1 MNNTVKSIVLAALVA
16 LPVCGCK
23 VDERYDL
30 NNLDTEAT
38 LFKGATFPVGN
49 LKPFLLND
57 FFGLDGSAF
66 ITVDPAG
73 DYHLHFQT
81 DPFKFSVTAPAASGS
96 DLSFTFDPV
105 QYELG
110 TLPPVLNDPAQH
122 VTAHLSEL
130 EVDLSVI
137 SSIPAT
143 FSFGAVLST
152 IRDKETLHQF
162 GLDDLSI
169 ASGKSEF
176 VFNGSGS
183 GERNDVIYK
192 QIADISTLLS
202 PIPDMLEI
210 KDMTVHIDAD
220 QSTLLVADSE
230 YELSGQA
237 VVDSPLS
244 FTADSRMDLEIPID
258 DAKMELDVVGLKKA
272 VLNMEVTNTIPLSF
286 SAEVCALSADGKPI
300 ESVSAKTDRT
310 IVAGTPAAPAT
321 TPLAV
326 TLTTDGD
333 LRFQGLRLKLSA
345 ASDSQ
350 VAGTHLN
357 KAQGLECRNL
367 VLSLP
372 DGVQVK
378 LDIK

>member
-1 MNNTVKSIVLAALVA
+1 MNNTVKSIVLATLVA
-16 LPVCGCK
+16 WTVCGCK

-38 LFKGATFPVGN
+38 LFKGATFPIGN
-49 LKPFLLND
+49 LKPFVLND
-57 FFGLDGSAF
+57 FFNLDGNAF
-66 ITVDPAG
+66 ITVDAAG
-73 DYHLHFQT
+73 DYHLHFRT
-81 DPFKFSVTAPAASGS
+81 DPFEFSVTAPPVSGS
-96 DLSFTFDPV
+96 DLSFTFEPV
-105 QYELG
+105 QYKLG
-110 TLPPVLNDPAQH
+110 TLPPMLNDPAQH
-122 VTAHLSEL
+122 VTAQLSEL
-130 EVDLSVI
+130 EVALSVD
-137 SSIPAT
+137 SSVPAT

-152 IRDKETLHQF
+152 VRNKETLHQF
-162 GLDDLSI
+162 SLDGLSI
-169 ASGKSEF
+169 ASGKTEF

-192 QIADISTLLS
+192 QISDISTLLS

-210 KDMTVHIDAD
+210 KDMTVHMDPD
-220 QSTLLVADSE
+220 QSALLVAGSE
-230 YELSGQA
+230 YGLSGQA

-286 SAEVCALSADGKPI
+286 SAEVSALSADGSTI
-300 ESVSAKTDRT
+300 SSVSAKTDRA
-310 IVAGTPAAPAT
+310 IAAGTAAAPVK

-345 ASDSQ
+345 ASDPQ

>member
-1 MNNTVKSIVLAALVA
+1 MNNTVKSIVLAAFVA

-57 FFGLDGSAF
+57 FFGLDGNAF

-130 EVDLSVI
+130 EVDLSVV

-183 GERNDVIYK
+183 GDRNDVIYK

-272 VLNMEVTNTIPLSF
+272 VLSMEVTNTIPLSF

-310 IVAGTPAAPAT
+310 IAAGTPAAPAT

>member
-30 NNLDTEAT
+30 YNLDTEAT
-38 LFKGATFPVGN
+38 LFKGATFPIGN
-49 LKPFLLND
+49 LKPFLLYD
-57 FFGLDGSAF
+57 FFGLDGNAF

-152 IRDKETLHQF
+152 IRNKETLHQF

-183 GERNDVIYK
+183 GDRNDVIYK

-210 KDMTVHIDAD
+210 NDMTVHIDAD

-272 VLNMEVTNTIPLSF
+272 VLSMEVTNTIPLSF

-300 ESVSAKTDRT
+300 DSVSAKTDRT

>member
-57 FFGLDGSAF
+57 FFGLDGNAF

-152 IRDKETLHQF
+152 IRNKETLHQF

-183 GERNDVIYK
+183 GDRNDVIYK

-272 VLNMEVTNTIPLSF
+272 VLSMEVTNTIPFSF

-300 ESVSAKTDRT
+300 DSVSAKTDRT
-310 IVAGTPAAPAT
+310 IAAGTPAAPAT